1 MTEKGIEKKLI
12 ELFQNYFFE
21 KVKSLKRIK
30 GGVSDRI
37 VYKINSKN
45 YVCTGV
51 HNPKLKEN
59 MAFIEFSKS
68 LKDAGFNVP
77 EIYCVNEDGKFYLE
91 EFVGD
96 KSLYDL
102 IKNNKISPDKKNV
115 LYKKTLSDLSLIQ
128 IKGLNVIKFKYCYE
142 TKIFNKKQ
150 IIFDFN
156 KFHNYYLNKLTDLKF
171 TEEQISCIKKA
182 ILKELLKEKKLY
194 FMYRDFQPR
203 NIMIKDDSLYYI
215 DYQSGRKGPLQYD
228 VASFLYSGSIKI
240 EESERKRLLN
250 FYVKEIS
257 KYVKIRPEEFKSS
270 FYYFSFIRLI
280 QVLGSY
286 GYIYEKNRDKKIFK
300 KINKAL
306 INLDSIKDN
315 ITEKTLKYFIEEI
328 TKTNRKER

>member
-21 KVKSLKRIK
+21 KVISVKRIK

-37 VYKINSKN
+37 VYKILSKN
-45 YVCTGV
+45 FVCIGV

-59 MAFIEFSKS
+59 KAFIEFSKA
-68 LKDAGFNVP
+68 LKSAGFNVP
-77 EIYCVNEDGKFYLE
+77 EIYCVTVDYKFYLE

-102 IKNNKISPDKKNV
+102 TINNKISPDKIINI
-115 LYKKTLSDLSLIQ
+115 YKKALSDLALIQ
-128 IKGLNVIKFKYCYE
+128 IKGINAINFKYCYE

-156 KFHNYYLNKLTDLKF
+156 KFHNFYLSKLTGLIF
-171 TEEQISCIKKA
+171 TKAQINNIKKA
-182 ILKELLKEKKLY
+182 ILKELLKEKKLF

-203 NIMIKDDSLYYI
+203 NIMLKDDSLYYI

-228 VASFLYSGSIKI
+228 VASFLYSGSIDIDEIK
-240 EESERKRLLN
+240 RKKLLN
-250 FYVKEIS
+250 YYIKEIS
-257 KYVKIRPEEFKSS
+257 KYIRINPGKFKLS
-270 FYYFSFIRLI
+270 FYYFALIRLI

-286 GYIYEKNRDKKIFK
+286 GFLYEKNQDKNIFK
-300 KINKAL
+300 KIKKAL
-306 INLDSIKDN
+306 KNIDSLKDN
-315 ITEKTLKYFIEEI
+315 LKEKTINNFAEELTSKGI
-328 TKTNRKER
+328 